1 MKILQEKD
9 MPLLHRKDY
18 VLELEHEG
26 STPSK
31 EQVKQKIADLLKHGH
46 DVIVL
51 NHIYEKFG
59 EHRVEIHASVY
70 HDAEKLKH
78 VEERKKKARKDGKE
92 KGKKQK
98 AK

>member
-1 MKILQEKD
+1 MKIIQEKD

-26 STPSK
+26 STPNK

-59 EHRVEIHASVY
+59 EHKVEIHASVY
-70 HDAEKLKH
+70 HDVEKLKH
-78 VEERKKKARKDGKE
+78 VEEVKKKAKAGKKGKGAKE
-92 KGKKQK
+92 KK
-98 AK
+98 